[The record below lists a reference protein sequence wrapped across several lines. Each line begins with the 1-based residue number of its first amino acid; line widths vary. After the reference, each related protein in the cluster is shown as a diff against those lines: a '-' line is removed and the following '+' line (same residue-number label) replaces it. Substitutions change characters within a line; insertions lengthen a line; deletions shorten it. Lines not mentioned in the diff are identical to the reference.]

1 MMYDYDFPYVNE
13 LIYFTCYKIRL
24 KVKKIIPK
32 SDKLSRKKNHIMQHI
47 IFCIA
52 KNNSLLYDSKISR
65 CSKNL
70 RFLMSKLVLLLMF
83 DNSLMEN

>member
-1 MMYDYDFPYVNE
+1 MISFKLEPKIPSGEMIRGKMMYDYDFPYVNE

-32 SDKLSRKKNHIMQHI
+32 SDKPSRKKNHIMQHI

-52 KNNSLLYDSKISR
+52 KIIL
-65 CSKNL
+65 
-70 RFLMSKLVLLLMF
+70 
-83 DNSLMEN
+83 